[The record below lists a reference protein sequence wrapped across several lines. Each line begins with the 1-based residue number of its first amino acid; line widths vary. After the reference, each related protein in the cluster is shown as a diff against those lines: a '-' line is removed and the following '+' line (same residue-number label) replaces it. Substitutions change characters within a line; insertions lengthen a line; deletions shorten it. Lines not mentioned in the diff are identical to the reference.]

1 MSKRI
6 MIWALLGAL
15 LAVYGLGIASAAPR
29 EQEVI
34 YTVTLGDN
42 LWTLAEKYLG
52 SGAAYPAI
60 QMATNEKHVED
71 PTFAQVVMA
80 RLIHPGWKLL
90 IPSAEKAEELLA
102 RTKPVVV
109 IAMDSDIDHIEPME
123 FRSDFGY
130 YATAN
135 FYEPLLLQVLK
146 AGAEEGVLEGTLEY
160 GPGLAESMT
169 MSPDGLVATFKI
181 REGAKFANGNPIT
194 AHSFKHTFDRAI
206 TGPRSYIP
214 LLVQFMG
221 FDGADDV
228 VVVDDYTLE
237 IHLDQPAA
245 LFKPLLAFQVFG
257 AMDEKTTAAHATA
270 DDPWAFDWYRL
281 NTNPSGPY
289 VISKWE
295 PGVEYWFEPNP
306 NYWQGPEFFQNRKII
321 AKVVPSPEDRELLLK
336 KGDIDLA
343 LGLPFKDVDA
353 LKADPNVKVYDI
365 KYTRL
370 FYLGMNNKIAPFDN
384 VKVRQ
389 AISYAIPYETIIEES
404 LYGYAQKATS
414 PIPAGMPTH
423 TDEHWAYDTDL
434 DKAKAVLA
442 EAGYPN
448 GFDVELSVRL
458 SIPWDVDAAVW
469 IQSNLA
475 QIGVNVTINKMTD
488 ADFFGKLNA
497 HELPFFIHD
506 WYSWGN
512 DPAFQLTFLLKCGA
526 FTNYADYCN
535 ERVDELIELATWTV
549 DEAKRTEY
557 MDEAQ
562 KLIIEEAPWAFL
574 HQPDWIVAVSKDFTG
589 FAKLDDLCLRFGYMG
604 KVTE

>member
-1 MSKRI
+1 MSRRTI
-6 MIWALLGAL
+6 YLVLGVALLL
-15 LAVYGLGIASAAPR
+15 TLSLSVASAAPLR
-29 EQEVI
+29 QEV
-34 YTVTLGDN
+34 YTVVLGDN
-42 LWTLAEKYLG
+42 LWTIAEKYLG

-60 QMATNEKHVED
+60 VMATNEKHMED
-71 PTFAQVVMA
+71 PTFAQIVMA

-90 IPSAEKAEELLA
+90 VPSAEEAEALLA
-102 RTKPVVV
+102 RAKPVIV

-130 YATAN
+130 YATGN
-135 FYEPLLLQVLK
+135 FYEPLLLQVLEP
-146 AGAEEGVLEGTLEY
+146 GAEEGVLEGTLEF

-169 MSPDGLVATFKI
+169 MSADGLVATFKI
-181 REGAKFANGNPIT
+181 REGAKFANGDPIT
-194 AHSFKHTFDRAI
+194 AHSFKHTFDRSI
-206 TGPRSYIP
+206 LGPRSYIP
-214 LLVQFMG
+214 LLSAFIG
-221 FDGADDV
+221 LDSADDV

-237 IHLDQPAA
+237 IHLKQPAA
-245 LFKPLLAFQVFG
+245 LFKPIIAFQVYG

-281 NTNPSGPY
+281 NTNSSGPY

-336 KGDIDLA
+336 KGDIDFA

-365 KYTRL
+365 EYTRL
-370 FYLGMNNKIAPFDN
+370 FYLAMNNKIPPFDN

-404 LYGYAQKATS
+404 LYGYARKATS
-414 PIPAGMPTH
+414 PIPIGMPTH
-423 TDEHWAYDTDL
+423 TDEHWDYDTDL
-434 DKAKAVLA
+434 DKAKALLA
-442 EAGYPN
+442 EAGYGG
-448 GFDVELSVRL
+448 GFDVELAVRL
-458 SIPWDVDAAVW
+458 SIPWEVDAAVW

-475 QIGVNVTINKMTD
+475 QIGVNVTINNMTD

-497 HELPFFIHD
+497 HELPFLMHD
-506 WYSWGN
+506 WYSWAN
-512 DPAFQLTFLLKCGA
+512 DPVFQLTFLLKCGA
-526 FTNYADYCN
+526 FTNFADYCN
-535 ERVDELIELATWTV
+535 ERVDELIELATWET

-562 KLIIEEAPWAFL
+562 KLIVEEAPWVFL
-574 HQPDWIVAVSKDFTG
+574 HQPNWIVGVSKNFTG
-589 FAKLDDLCLRFGYMG
+589 LAMQQELCLRFAYMG
-604 KVTE
+604 KVE

>member
-6 MIWALLGAL
+6 MVSALLVAL
-15 LAVYGLGIASAAPR
+15 LAVYGLGMVSAAPL

-34 YTVTLGDN
+34 YTVKLGDN

-52 SGAAYPAI
+52 SGATYPAI
-60 QMATNEKHVED
+60 QMATNEKHIED
-71 PTFAQVVMA
+71 PTFAQIVMA

-90 IPSAEKAEELLA
+90 IPSAEEAEELLA
-102 RTKPVVV
+102 RAKPVIV
-109 IAMDSDIDHIEPME
+109 IAMDSDIDHIELME

-135 FYEPLLLQVLK
+135 FYEPLLLQVLEP
-146 AGAEEGVLEGTLEY
+146 GAEVGVLEGTLEY

-181 REGAKFANGNPIT
+181 REGAKFANGDPIT
-194 AHSFKHTFDRAI
+194 AHSFKHIFDRAI
-206 TGPRSYIP
+206 TAPRSYIP

-221 FDGADDV
+221 FDSADDV

-237 IHLDQPAA
+237 IHLEQPAA

-270 DDPWAFDWYRL
+270 DDPWAFDWYRK
-281 NTNPSGPY
+281 NVNSSGPY

-343 LGLPFKDVDA
+343 LGLPFKDIDA

-370 FYLGMNNKIAPFDN
+370 FYLGMNSKIAPFDN
-384 VKVRQ
+384 MKVRQ

-414 PIPAGMPTH
+414 PIPVGMPLH
-423 TDEHWAYDTDL
+423 TDEYWHYDTDL
-434 DKAKAVLA
+434 DKAKTLLA
-442 EAGYPN
+442 EAGYGG
-448 GFDVELSVRL
+448 GFNVELAVRL
-458 SIPWDVDAAVW
+458 SIPWDADAAVW

-475 QIGVNVTINKMTD
+475 KIGVNVTINKMTD
-488 ADFFGKLNA
+488 ADFFGELYA

-512 DPAFQLTFLLKCGA
+512 DPVYQLTFLLKCGA
-526 FTNYADYCN
+526 FTNFADYCN

-549 DEAKRTEY
+549 DEVKRTEY
-557 MDEAQ
+557 MHEAQ
-562 KLIIEEAPWAFL
+562 KIIVEEAPWAFL

-589 FAKLDDLCLRFGYMG
+589 FAKLDDLCLRFSYMG
-604 KVTE
+604 KVE